1 MKRTLLLCTLVMGVF
16 ILTGTPTT
24 SNVQAAPASKKAKAT
39 SKRSYPQ
46 RETVIF
52 PIRYFRG
59 SRMVNLL
66 RMFVPQSQK
75 RYTKMWYSPALH
87 QILIRAPKSVLKIL
101 EEAHQRLDVPQA
113 QFRVGLYFVQPV
125 SAKDSGGFA
134 KSHSGLHSY
143 LQKAYPLQRSYAL
156 MHYVMVRV
164 ANNEEAKLKAT
175 QDSRISAPTIS
186 LVLRQT
192 SASSSLVSVRMKIWH
207 HKSFTTTSKNGA
219 NTMFITSPWLQT
231 TMFAKA
237 GGYTL
242 VGHSPMRNKKS
253 RNVRVLVVLK
263 VERIDTEEAATSKAQ
278 TTPKKTSKATPKK
291 APKAWGKNEI
301 RSVIR
306 ANQRK
311 FRYCYEKELLK
322 KSSLKGR
329 VVVSFQIQPNGTT
342 GKVGLRSSSL
352 KDSKVESCILRVF
365 RRMRFPAPPG
375 GGVVR
380 VNYPLVFSP
389 S

>member
-1 MKRTLLLCTLVMGVF
+1 MKRTLLLCTFVTSFVMF
-16 ILTGTPTT
+16 TGTHTAFY
-24 SNVQAAPASKKAKAT
+24 VQAAPVSKKAKKT

-52 PIRYFRG
+52 PLRYFRG

-87 QILIRAPKSVLKIL
+87 QILIRAPKNVLKIL

-125 SAKDSGGFA
+125 NTKESGDFA
-134 KSHSGLHSY
+134 KKHAGLNSY
-143 LQKAYPLQRSYAL
+143 LQKAYPLKRSYSL
-156 MHYVMVRV
+156 IHYVMVRV

-192 SASSSLVSVRMKIWH
+192 SSSSALVSLRMKIWH

-231 TMFAKA
+231 TLFAKTGSYA
-237 GGYTL
+237 L
-242 VGHSPMRNKKS
+242 VGHSPMRNKQS
-253 RNVRVLVVLK
+253 RNVRVLVVVK
-263 VERIDTEEAATSKAQ
+263 IERIDTQQAKPRKTQAAPKNAP
-278 TTPKKTSKATPKK
+278 TTTTKK

-306 ANQRK
+306 SNQSK
-311 FRYCYEKELLK
+311 FKYCYEKELLK
-322 KSSLKGR
+322 KSNLRGR
-329 VVVSFQIQPNGTT
+329 IVVSSQIHQKGTT
-342 GKVGLRSSSL
+342 AKVGVRSSSI
-352 KDSKVESCILRVF
+352 KDSKVENCILRVF

-375 GGVVR
+375 GGMVR

-389 S
+389 N